1 MLYLHT
7 ICHQMSFTCLKVG
20 NTWILNTPLTNT
32 VLFKSRLR
40 SGEIQTWEAGK
51 TVLIAR
57 KVLSVSAGEEGLLEM
72 ASVFQNTI
80 LEAIS
85 ALPFNLMWYWGE

>member
-1 MLYLHT
+1 MV
-7 ICHQMSFTCLKVG
+7 CQQPSFTCVRVG
-20 NTWILNTPLTNT
+20 NAWIVRTPLTNT

-40 SGEIQTWEAGK
+40 SGEIQTWKTGK
-51 TVLIAR
+51 TVLIAL

-72 ASVFQNTI
+72 TSMFQNTI

-85 ALPFNLMWYWGE
+85 ALPFNLMW